1 MKALIA
7 IYIVV
12 AITVVTGTA
21 WVNAEINKRVELP
34 TSLNGSIMQA
44 SDQSGHILQPAGTAK
59 PNFTDTY
66 NPQQTLH
73 GNTLQGAGA
82 VVPSKVTIN
91 VER

>member
-1 MKALIA
+1 MKTLIA

-12 AITVVTGTA
+12 AITVVSGTA

-34 TSLNGSIMQA
+34 TSLNGSILQSSDTA
-44 SDQSGHILQPAGTAK
+44 SDLLQPARTVQ
-59 PNFTDTY
+59 PNFTSTY
-66 NPQQTLH
+66 NPQQTVH

-82 VVPSKVTIN
+82 TIPSKVTIN

>member
-34 TSLNGSIMQA
+34 TSTNGSIMQA
-44 SDQSGHILQPAGTAK
+44 SDQSGQILQPAGTVK
-59 PNFTDTY
+59 PNFANTH
-66 NPQQTLH
+66 NPQQTVD

-82 VVPSKVTIN
+82 TIPTKVTIN
-91 VER
+91 VEQ

>member
-12 AITVVTGTA
+12 AITIVSGTA

-34 TSLNGSIMQA
+34 TSTNGSIMQA
-44 SDQSGHILQPAGTAK
+44 SDQSAQILQPAGTAK
-59 PNFTDTY
+59 ANFTDTY
-66 NPQQTLH
+66 NPQRTVN

-82 VVPSKVTIN
+82 TIPTVVTIN
-91 VER
+91 VEQ